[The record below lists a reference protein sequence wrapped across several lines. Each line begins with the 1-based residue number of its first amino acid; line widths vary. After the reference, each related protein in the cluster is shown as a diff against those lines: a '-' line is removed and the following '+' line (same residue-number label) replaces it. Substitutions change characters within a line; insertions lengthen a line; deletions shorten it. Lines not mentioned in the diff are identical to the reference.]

1 VYFIGD
7 QCAHVLA
14 DYIEADGGLAERM
27 KEQLGEQEFFRLK
40 IRKSPVIR
48 TQAASSLLE
57 KSQAT
62 LFPIC
67 QVYCRQ
73 TVNKLGEKFS
83 EVSGSAEVVIQC
95 TVTAESFE
103 GLANAMSA
111 AVRCLTDMV
120 GRKRGVLMPGAY
132 MNGSWAVTTE
142 AAQAGGRKFTQSCKV
157 VVGIDIKKP
166 ERNCK

>member
-1 VYFIGD
+1 MHFIGD

-27 KEQLGEQEFFRLK
+27 KEQLGEQEFYRLK
-40 IRKSPVIR
+40 IRKSPVLR
-48 TQAASSLLE
+48 TQVPPALLE

-62 LFPIC
+62 LFPFC

-73 TVNKLGEKFS
+73 THNKLNDKFS
-83 EVSGSAEVVIQC
+83 EVSGNAEVVIQC
-95 TVTAESFE
+95 TVTGDAFES
-103 GLANAMSA
+103 LAVSMSA
-111 AVRCLTDMV
+111 AVKCITDIV
-120 GRKRGVLMPGAY
+120 AEKRGALMPGAY
-132 MNGSWAVTTE
+132 MNGAWTVAAEAV
-142 AAQAGGRKFTQSCKV
+142 QSGGRKFIQSCKV